1 MSETHFD
8 LKDHPLLTI
17 ISIFGIGFGAA
28 WFLAQEVLVK
38 PSERVSELQTEIS
51 TLQSSIQDDKG
62 TISELTQSLEQ
73 IEQEKQNVQI
83 LYDNTVIKLQ
93 QATKTFTEAESLN
106 KHLQTQ
112 LEAFKN
118 NQGTYEEQIRKL
130 TTDLQTEK
138 ETRITQESLQREK
151 EQAKIDELNKTW
163 FSEKGALERQIR
175 TLNAEVQ
182 AGKDAQIAQEALQ
195 GQKEKRLTD
204 ELNKECITK
213 IALQQHREN
222 EILTEIEKLKK
233 ECQNQQLVEEI
244 LQKYKREKSQ

>member
-28 WFLAQEVLVK
+28 WFLAQEVLLK

-62 TISELTQSLEQ
+62 TILELKQSLEQ
-73 IEQEKQNVQI
+73 IQQEKQNLQI
-83 LYDNTVIKLQ
+83 LYDNTIIELKQV
-93 QATKTFTEAESLN
+93 TKTFTEAEYLN

-118 NQGTYEEQIRKL
+118 NQGTYEEQILKL

-138 ETRITQESLQREK
+138 ETRITQEDLQRKK
-151 EQAKIDELNKTW
+151 EQARIDEL
-163 FSEKGALERQIR
+163 R
-175 TLNAEVQ
+175 
-182 AGKDAQIAQEALQ
+182 
-195 GQKEKRLTD
+195 
-204 ELNKECITK
+204 IT
-213 IALQQHREN
+213 
-222 EILTEIEKLKK
+222 
-233 ECQNQQLVEEI
+233 
-244 LQKYKREKSQ
+244 